1 MKTSLLATIQENF
14 VTKTKRWNL
23 PLIAR
28 PWFRGHEK
36 TSWQLV
42 PSILRNG
49 NQRHEFELTARFRLL
64 APGFGADIPTDR
76 LDQWLFVMQ
85 HNLAPTRLL
94 DWSESLN
101 TAVFFS
107 CLDWITKRDVEKC
120 SDGTVFALNPI
131 FLNEHVLDVNG
142 FPVTWTQ
149 GQVLQTIKFAFGT
162 QDEPVLDPKGNVI
175 HIPYLQLPAAIFPS
189 TVHGRMRAQK
199 ACFTLHGA
207 DHRDMRTI
215 FHEKGWTAAETLIE
229 YLVPR
234 DKKPELADDLALAGI
249 TYSTIFPDLEGLT
262 SDLKFQFRI
271 EP

>member
-1 MKTSLLATIQENF
+1 MSTSLLAMIQEHF
-14 VTKTKRWNL
+14 LSITRRWLL
-23 PLIAR
+23 PSIAR

-36 TSWQLV
+36 SDWQLI

-49 NQRHEFELTARFRLL
+49 NQQHEFQLTKRFRLL
-64 APGFGADIPTDR
+64 APGFGVDIPTDR

-101 TAVFFS
+101 TAVFFA
-107 CLDWITKRDVEKC
+107 CVDWIKQRDIEKC
-120 SDGTVFALNPI
+120 SDGAVFALNPI
-131 FLNEHVLDVNG
+131 FLNKHVLGICD
-142 FPVTWTQ
+142 FPVTWVQ
-149 GQVLQTIKFAFGT
+149 NPVLQTIKFAFGT
-162 QDEPVLDPKGNVI
+162 QDEPVTGPDGSLVR
-175 HIPYLQLPAAIFPS
+175 YLQPPVAIFPS

-207 DHRDMRTI
+207 DHRDMRRI
-215 FHEKGWTAAETLIE
+215 FQDNGWAAAEMLVE
-229 YLVPR
+229 YAIPR
-234 DKKPELADDLALAGI
+234 DKKPQLADELGLAGI

-271 EP
+271 VP